1 MFIQTDSGRL
11 QNLYTLQNVK
21 VINTLDDNKY
31 TIAFIQINGEVIL
44 DGTYETEEKANEA
57 YNKIVTKL
65 LS

>member
-21 VINTLDDNKY
+21 VVKTADNKY
-31 TIAFIQINGEVIL
+31 AIAFIQINGEVIL
-44 DGTYETEEKANEA
+44 DGIYETEEAANVV